1 MGKLEITPTK
11 YKVLDVKLDNE
22 KAHGNSYNNLV
33 NAANVAAIKLVDEAV
48 DNIRNLAHMTV
59 LVIPPGT
66 GGWAAFATMRGK
78 QSVFNNLWAGSVGA
92 MMHELGHN
100 LGLYHANLPNGN
112 EYKDRSG
119 YMGMAD
125 QVEGYPEKCYN
136 AQNSWYLGWY
146 KDRAIEALP
155 ERFAN
160 KPIHI
165 ELRPIVDYGITPIG
179 QYVLVKVGDLYL
191 QYNRAKGINMDTS
204 GMIDALTIV
213 KEVQRGT
220 EMMGGLNEKN
230 KVYQMYDE
238 KTQQTMTIECCFLDK
253 QNDIVT
259 VGIGYGNNVC
269 SGFPAI

>member
-1 MGKLEITPTK
+1 M
-11 YKVLDVKLDNE
+11 KLDNE

-160 KPIHI
+160 I
-165 ELRPIVDYGITPIG
+165 
-179 QYVLVKVGDLYL
+179 
-191 QYNRAKGINMDTS
+191 
-204 GMIDALTIV
+204 
-213 KEVQRGT
+213 
-220 EMMGGLNEKN
+220 
-230 KVYQMYDE
+230 
-238 KTQQTMTIECCFLDK
+238 
-253 QNDIVT
+253 
-259 VGIGYGNNVC
+259 
-269 SGFPAI
+269 